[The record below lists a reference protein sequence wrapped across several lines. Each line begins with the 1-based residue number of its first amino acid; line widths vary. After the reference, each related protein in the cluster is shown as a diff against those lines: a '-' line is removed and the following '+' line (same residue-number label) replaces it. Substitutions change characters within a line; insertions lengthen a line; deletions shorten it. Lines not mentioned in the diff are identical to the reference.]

1 MKYLV
6 KGKKRGIGEG
16 CFPNCPGYDECGFY
30 EGCTNLMYCPFPDA
44 PKTFPGRKKEQ
55 K

>member
-6 KGKKRGIGEG
+6 KGKKRGIGED
-16 CFPNCPGYDECGFY
+16 CFPNCPGYLDCKTDY
-30 EGCTNLMYCPFPDA
+30 QGCINLLYCPFPDG
-44 PKTFPGRKKEQ
+44 PKTFPGRKK